1 VEVNSAAGSHLPAPG
16 FHPVYSRDGER
27 IGRAEAFTVDA
38 FKVAIGTDE
47 CLWLKRE
54 TIGRTTPGGVI
65 FLRIRRSEITAW
77 RHIAPEPQE
86 RELHVDPATAGFD

>member
-1 VEVNSAAGSHLPAPG
+1 MDVNSAASSHLPAPG

-38 FKVAIGTDE
+38 FKVATGADE

-77 RHIAPEPQE
+77 RHIGPEPQRGE
-86 RELHVDPATAGFD
+86 RRVNPGTAGFD